1 MVENLITKPICL
13 VAPTYVLGG
22 KSVKETKEKYHLPY
36 AHRMLANE
44 NPLGISPKAA
54 EAIAK
59 AAVEGGS
66 VYPDTN
72 STELRTKLAG
82 MLDFAAYG
90 MGIENL
96 NVTAGAEHALNM
108 IMEIFLKEG
117 DEVLISAPSYSGY
130 NRTIAR
136 AGGVKKTIPFLA
148 DGHCDFDGLLA
159 AITDQTKIVILCNPN
174 NPTGCFEK
182 KEKVQ
187 EFVKRFPKDKI
198 LIVDEA
204 YIHFAPGGMEQ
215 SVYTEVCE
223 DVNLIVTHTFSK
235 IYGMAGIRVG
245 YIISNREIS
254 GYLRNYGGVR
264 LSNVQQAAALAALD
278 DQEFYDRTLAVTVE
292 GRDYLIRELRALG
305 YSPYES
311 AANFVFC
318 DLHMDKAYLDEAF
331 MRRGILIRT
340 NLEYPRISVG
350 TMEQNQVFIEALKE
364 IREEKNKDAVHR
376 EGA

>member
-1 MVENLITKPICL
+1 MVENLIAEPICMI
-13 VAPTYVLGG
+13 PPSYVLGG
-22 KSVKETKEKYHLPY
+22 KSVKETKEKYHLEY

-54 EAIAK
+54 QAIAR

-66 VYPDTN
+66 IYPDTN
-72 STELRTKLAG
+72 STELRTKLSD
-82 MLDFAAYG
+82 MLAFEKYG
-90 MGIENL
+90 MGTDNL

-117 DEVLISAPSYSGY
+117 DEVLVSAPSYSGY

-136 AGGVKKTIPFLA
+136 AGGVKKTVPFLA
-148 DGHCDFDGLLA
+148 DGHCDFDGLLG
-159 AITDQTKIVILCNPN
+159 AITGRTKIVIVCNPN
-174 NPTGCFEK
+174 NPTGSFEK
-182 KEKVQ
+182 KERVSS
-187 EFVKRFPKDKI
+187 FVDRFPKDKI

-204 YIHFAPGGMEQ
+204 YIHFAPGGLEE
-215 SVYTEVCE
+215 SIYTETGE
-223 DVNLIVTHTFSK
+223 DRNLIVTHTFSK

-278 DQEFYDRTLAVTVE
+278 DQEFYDKTLEVTVE
-292 GRDYLIRELRALG
+292 GRAYLIRELRALG
-305 YSPYES
+305 YEPYES

-318 DLHMDKAYLDEAF
+318 DLKMDKAYLDEAF

-350 TMEQNQVFIEALKE
+350 TMEQNRLFIQALKE
-364 IREEKNKDAVHR
+364 IREEQK
-376 EGA
+376 